1 MQAIGRPP
9 AYGNLFM
16 LNLKNYPPRK
26 LIYACLLIYGS
37 WVALL
42 IGAPAGS
49 GLDYAALTLRP
60 VERQLFL
67 NNFILGDLYHV
78 V

>member
-16 LNLKNYPPRK
+16 LNLKNYSSGK
-26 LIYACLLIYGS
+26 LIYACLLIYAS
-37 WVALL
+37 WVELL
-42 IGAPAGS
+42 IGTPAGS

-67 NNFILGDLYHV
+67 NDFILGDLYHV